1 MTPKVPSPLDLC
13 PRCGAEFALEFKG
26 EWWETSPRC
35 SECGVATDRAPM
47 LPPSADECRY
57 ALEDAPVDDRVATSA
72 ALTEV
77 GTSYR
82 WEHGYVLVVPGT
94 AEERVDTLLDG
105 ISQDSSDSAA
115 ASAGSDGDDDHD
127 GGEEAHAAMQTLFV
141 AADRLQHRP
150 RDSIAVVELMEAA
163 ELAEAC
169 LPPYGVDGSVWR
181 RVQALASAV
190 LSRLD
195 DRDDEA
201 VAADAR
207 VLCDALRD
215 YV

>member
-1 MTPKVPSPLDLC
+1 
-13 PRCGAEFALEFKG
+13 
-26 EWWETSPRC
+26 
-35 SECGVATDRAPM
+35 M

-57 ALEDAPVDDRVATSA
+57 ALEDAPVEDRVATSA

-77 GTSYR
+77 GTAYR

-115 ASAGSDGDDDHD
+115 ASASSDGDDDHD

-163 ELAEAC
+163 EVAEAC
-169 LPPYGVDGSVWR
+169 LPPYGVDDSVWR

-207 VLCDALRD
+207 VLRDALRD